1 MAEPMRVAVL
11 GTGTVGASWVAYF
24 LSRGLAVSAWDPAEG
39 AEDRIRV
46 GIATA
51 WPALE
56 RLGLGP
62 GADPGAW
69 RFHQDPARAVEG
81 AGFIQ
86 ENAPERLWLK
96 RELYGRIAAAL
107 PATAILASSS
117 SGLMPSDLQAGQPF
131 ADRLVVGHPFNP
143 PHLIPLVEVV
153 GGRDT
158 AAATVDAAVDFY
170 RRIGKRPIRLGREVP
185 GHLVNRLQAALWREA
200 VDAVARG
207 VASVA
212 DVDAAIAHGPGLRW
226 ALMGPHLTFALA
238 GGSGGMRHFMEHL
251 APAVTSWWTDLREPE
266 LSDALKTQIIA
277 GIDAEAAGRTPDE
290 LAAAR
295 DEGLVA
301 LLELLARWRGAA
313 ERP

>member
-1 MAEPMRVAVL
+1 MVESRRVAVL

-24 LSRGLAVSAWDPAEG
+24 LSRGLTVAAWDPAEG
-39 AEDRIRV
+39 AAERV
-46 GIATA
+46 RARIATA

-62 GADPGAW
+62 KADPGAW
-69 RFHQDPARAVEG
+69 RFHDDPADAVRAADFV
-81 AGFIQ
+81 Q

-96 RELYGRIAAAL
+96 RELYGRIAPAL
-107 PATAILASSS
+107 PRQTILASSS
-117 SGLMPSDLQAGQPF
+117 SGIMPSDLQEGQPF
-131 ADRLVVGHPFNP
+131 AARMLVGHPFNP

-153 GGRDT
+153 AGGET
-158 AAATVDAAVDFY
+158 APETVETAVAFY
-170 RRIGKRPIRLGREVP
+170 RQIGKRPIRIGREVP

-238 GGSGGMRHFMEHL
+238 GGSGGMPHFMEHL
-251 APAVTSWWTDLREPE
+251 APAVTMWWADLRAPE
-266 LSDALKTQIIA
+266 LSEGLKAEIVA
-277 GIDAEAAGRTPDE
+277 GIEAETGGRTPDA
-290 LAAAR
+290 LAAKR

-301 LLELLARWRGAA
+301 LLELLARWRDGP